1 MIDKLNFMETLR
13 SVAEITKTSNEPL
26 SKEEIQGYFTE
37 MELSEEQKEMV
48 YQYLLNVND
57 EPEIEE
63 VSEEAQQEKSID
75 DGNKAT
81 SSYESA
87 FFQMYL
93 SDINDLPEYSKKEEE
108 KFYEQL
114 FAGEEEIIA
123 TLSDLWLRRVLD
135 IAKEYEKYEL
145 NMEDIVQ
152 EGNMGLLYGLHT
164 MLGHEILPTVED
176 YLRQS
181 IKEAIEAYVD
191 EMLNED
197 DWESTVLGKAS
208 LVHEAKRVLAETL
221 GHDPSNMELSDYTK
235 LTTDEILDI
244 EGLVKE
250 MDKK

>member
-26 SKEEIQGYFTE
+26 SKEEIQGYFKE
-37 MELSEEQKEMV
+37 MELSEEQQEMV
-48 YQYLLNVND
+48 YQYLLNAKD
-57 EPEIEE
+57 EPDVEE
-63 VSEEAQQEKSID
+63 VLEEEEKPVEDS
-75 DGNKAT
+75 GKVANA
-81 SSYESA
+81 YESA

-93 SDINDLPEYSKKEEE
+93 SDLNDLPEYSRREEE

-164 MLGHEILPTVED
+164 MLGQEKLPTIED
-176 YLRQS
+176 YLCQS
-181 IKEAIEAYVD
+181 IKEAIEAYID

-197 DWESTVLGKAS
+197 DWETTVLAKAS
-208 LVHEAKRVLAETL
+208 LVHEAKKVVAETL
-221 GHDPSNMELSDYTK
+221 GHEPSITELSEYTK
-235 LTTDEILDI
+235 LTEEEILDI
-244 EGLVKE
+244 ERLVKE